1 MKKLPVTLSRAE
13 FKQGLCLLFFQ
24 QLVLPELLILLF
36 TALEIPL
43 TSAELNFVYFL
54 VNYLSALVVF
64 RKFLWAELDIA
75 LGSTLRVLSS
85 VAIGYALYYVLS
97 NTLSYLIYWIDPEF
111 FNLNDASIDSMS
123 QHQFAL
129 MAVGTV
135 ILVPPAEELFFRG
148 ALFNHIYAK
157 KPILACFISTVSFC
171 LVHLL
176 GYIGQYTPLHFFLA
190 FLQYIPAGIVLCF
203 AYIRAGT
210 IFAPILFH
218 TLVNALAMYY
228 QFTMR

>member
-1 MKKLPVTLSRAE
+1 MKKLPVTLSRTE
-13 FKQGLCLLFFQ
+13 FKKGLCLLFFG
-24 QLVLPELLILLF
+24 QLVLPDLLILLF
-36 TALEIPL
+36 TALGIPF
-43 TSAELNFVYFL
+43 TSAQLNFAYFL
-54 VNYLSALVVF
+54 VNYLAALIVF

-75 LGSTLRVLSS
+75 LENTLHVLSS
-85 VAIGYALYYVLS
+85 VAISYGLYYVLS
-97 NTLSYLIYWIDPEF
+97 NGLSYLIYWIDPEF
-111 FNLNDASIDSMS
+111 FNLNDASIGSMS

-129 MAVGTV
+129 MSVGTV
-135 ILVPPAEELFFRG
+135 VLVPPAEELLFRG
-148 ALFNHIYAK
+148 VLFNHIYAK
-157 KPILACFISTVSFC
+157 RPLFACFISTVSFC

-190 FLQYIPAGIVLCF
+190 FLQYIPAGIALCF